1 MAIVPLYAGLAPV
14 LKPLIL
20 RPLTAVYPAAVPS
33 IPLAYTP
40 LIDRFPALPSIPAYG
55 WHDQAYW
62 HRVAAASYN
71 PGNFYIW
78 PPDR

>member
-1 MAIVPLYAGLAPV
+1 MAIVPVYAGLARAF
-14 LKPLIL
+14 
-20 RPLTAVYPAAVPS
+20 RPAIAVYPRVFPPAL
-33 IPLAYTP
+33 LAYTP

-55 WHDQAYW
+55 WHDSAYW
-62 HRVAAASYN
+62 YRVTVASYN

>member
-1 MAIVPLYAGLAPV
+1 MAIVPVYAGLAPAF
-14 LKPLIL
+14 
-20 RPLTAVYPAAVPS
+20 RPAMAVYPAALPS
-33 IPLAYTP
+33 VIPAYTP
-40 LIDRFPALPSIPAYG
+40 LIDRFPALPSIPPYG

-62 HRVAAASYN
+62 YRVAVAASN